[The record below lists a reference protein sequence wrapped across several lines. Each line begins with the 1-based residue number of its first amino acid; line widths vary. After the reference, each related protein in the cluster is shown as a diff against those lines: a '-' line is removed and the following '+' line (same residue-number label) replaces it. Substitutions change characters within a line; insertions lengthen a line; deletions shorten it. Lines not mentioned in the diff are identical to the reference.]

1 MKHLLMTVSM
11 LFALVLCASAQQF
24 NKNQGYR
31 LEIGD
36 GLALDCQ
43 NGTITFSPSN
53 KKSMTQV
60 WQIHPASRE
69 GLWILVN
76 PYGQI
81 ALDNGNHGTN
91 EGEVLTWET
100 NANNANQ
107 QWNIQ
112 KQTDGAYTL
121 TCAAGGLKLGYN
133 DTCQPG
139 GHVWQVK
146 APDSSVNVKWNLV
159 KTDLKV
165 VAEAEAQTSKH
176 EWENQFIY
184 GINKEPGRAT
194 MLLYAN
200 EKEMQKDE
208 AYHKPWLW
216 PNSSLRLMLNGKWQ
230 FNWVPSPEE
239 RPADFYKTN
248 YDASSWR
255 TIQVPSCVEML
266 GFGTPIYTNITYPFK
281 NQPPFIC
288 GQEGY
293 TVLKEPNA
301 VSSYRR
307 TFEVPAQ
314 WNGREIYLHFNGIY
328 SAAYVWV
335 NGQKVG
341 YTQGPNNDSEFNVT
355 KYLKIGQQNLVC
367 VEVYRWSDGSYIED
381 QDMFRLSGIHR
392 DVYLEARQKV
402 QVQDAYMTSHFGRRG
417 YRQVTLNIDLTLQN
431 LDKKTQDAIVECKLY
446 DPKGQLIQI
455 CKMTAANLLKG
466 EKRTIHPNFMV
477 RQPELWSA
485 ETPNLY
491 TVDIKVNG
499 DISTQKY
506 GFRKI
511 ENRNGQVFING
522 KRVMFKGADR
532 HDTHP
537 VYGKAVPV
545 ESMIEDILLMKR
557 YNLNT
562 VRTSHYPNDPRMYAL
577 YDYYGIYTM
586 DEADVECHGNHSISK
601 NPSWE
606 GQYVDRQERMV
617 LRDRNHASVIFWSMG
632 NECGGGNNFVA
643 SKKAIQAL
651 DNRLIHY
658 EGMNEVADMDSR
670 MYPSIDYMMK
680 LDKQENLQGR
690 PFFLCE
696 YAHAMGNSIGNL
708 KEYWDYIEF
717 ESKRMIGGC
726 IWDWVDQSLC
736 KYGEPQTNMYYGGGF
751 GDYPNDNDFCCNGI
765 ITADRHVTP
774 KLLQVKKVYQYVDF
788 RKTEEGKIRI
798 RNRYCFHDL
807 SAYNLKYE
815 LLRGGRVIKS
825 GVTSM
830 PAVQPGDSIDVDMP
844 VTLPE
849 SEDRYDTDAY
859 HLNLSLELKEAT
871 IWAPAGHSVAS
882 EQICLMNKMAS
893 DLVFNNDS
901 GNKVTSS
908 ETDDAIIFKGKDF
921 SFGISKKTGAIIDL
935 TYSGK
940 QMVSGEE
947 NFLFNGY
954 RSINNDR
961 VGNLNVKRE
970 GIYVKLIEKD
980 GVTKVIT
987 TQIVKGGKD
996 SRSKVPVVTE
1006 YEIASDGRIIVTSTI
1021 TNNETN
1027 DDFHRLGLLAFL
1039 DKSLENV
1046 EYLGRGPMENYPDRK
1061 DCAFVGCYT
1070 TTVSGM
1076 QEEYIKPQSMG
1087 ERCDV
1092 NWVKLTDNKGQGIS
1106 IIALENTFMFSAQ
1119 HYTDEDLWQTK
1130 YLHELNKI
1138 RKSEVVLHLDAAM
1151 RGLGNASCGPGPL
1164 KKYEIEKGMHKL
1176 HFCISPAK

>member
-1 MKHLLMTVSM
+1 M
-11 LFALVLCASAQQF
+11 LFALVWCANAQQF
-24 NKNQGYR
+24 EKNQGYR

-43 NGTITFSPSN
+43 NGTITFSPVN
-53 KKSMTQV
+53 KKAMTQV
-60 WQIHPASRE
+60 WQIHPSARQNHW
-69 GLWILVN
+69 LLINV
-76 PYGQI
+76 YGQI
-81 ALDNGNHGTN
+81 ALDNGNHGTS

-100 NANNANQ
+100 NGNNANQ
-107 QWNIQ
+107 QWNIL
-112 KQTDGAYTL
+112 KQADGTYTF

-133 DTCQPG
+133 DNCQPG
-139 GHVWQVK
+139 GHVWQMK
-146 APDSSVNVKWNLV
+146 ATDSDVNVKWNLV

-165 VAEAEAQTSKH
+165 VAEADAQSSKND
-176 EWENQFIY
+176 WENPYIY

-200 EKEMQKDE
+200 EKEMQADD
-208 AYHKPWLW
+208 AYRKPWLW
-216 PNSSLRLMLNGKWQ
+216 PNSSLRMMLNGQWQ
-230 FNWVPSPEE
+230 FNWVPSPEQ
-239 RPADFYKTN
+239 RPADFYRTD
-248 YDASSWR
+248 YDASSWK
-255 TIQVPSCVEML
+255 TIPVPSCVEML
-266 GFGTPIYTNITYPFK
+266 GYGTPIYTNITYPFK
-281 NQPPFIC
+281 NQPPFIR

-293 TVLKEPNA
+293 TVVKEPNA

-307 TFEVPAQ
+307 TVEVPAS

-328 SAAYVWV
+328 SAAYIWV
-335 NGQKVG
+335 NGKKVG
-341 YTQGPNNDSEFNVT
+341 YTQGPNNDAEFNVT
-355 KYLKIGQQNLVC
+355 KYLRVGEQNLVC

-402 QVQDAYMTSHFGRRG
+402 QLQDARLTTRFLGKG
-417 YRQVTLNIDLTLQN
+417 YGQALLGIDLTLQN
-431 LDKKTQDAIVECKLY
+431 LDKKVQDAIIECKLY
-446 DPKGQLIQI
+446 DPQGKLIQI
-455 CKMTAANLLKG
+455 CKMSAAKLQKG
-466 EKRTIHPNFMV
+466 EKRTIHPYFMFKKP
-477 RQPELWSA
+477 QLWTA

-511 ENRNGQVFING
+511 ENINGQVFING

-586 DEADVECHGNHSISK
+586 DEADLECHGNYSLSK
-601 NPSWE
+601 NPAWE
-606 GQYVDRQERMV
+606 GAYVDRHVRMV
-617 LRDRNHASVIFWSMG
+617 LRDRNHPSVIFWSMG
-632 NECGGGNNFVA
+632 NESGGGQNFVTG
-643 SKKAIQAL
+643 KKAIQAL
-651 DNRLIHY
+651 DDRLIHY

-670 MYPSIDYMMK
+670 MYPSIDHMRR
-680 LDKQENLQGR
+680 LDRDENLKDR

-736 KYGEPQTNMYYGGGF
+736 KNGEPQTNMYYGGGF

-774 KLLQVKKVYQYVDF
+774 KLEQVKKVYQYVDF
-788 RKTEEGKIRI
+788 RKTDEGKIRI

-807 SAYNLKYE
+807 GAYTLKYE
-815 LLRGGRVIKS
+815 LIRDGRIIKS
-825 GVTSM
+825 GTTNM
-830 PAVQPGDSIDVDMP
+830 PAVQPTDSIDIDIP
-844 VTLPE
+844 VEVPE
-849 SEDRYDTDAY
+849 TDGTY
-859 HLNLSLELKEAT
+859 YLNLSLQLKEAT
-871 IWAPAGHSVAS
+871 IWAPAGHSVAA
-882 EQICLMNKMAS
+882 EQILLRKGVS
-893 DLVFNNDS
+893 PD
-901 GNKVTSS
+901 KVISS
-908 ETDDAIIFKGKDF
+908 PSAQNVQATETADRINVSGKDW
-921 SFGISKKTGAIIDL
+921 SFGISKQTGAVVDL
-935 TYSGK
+935 TYAGK
-940 QMVSGEE
+940 QMVARDQ

-961 VGNLNVKRE
+961 LGNLNAKQEDV
-970 GIYVKLIEKD
+970 IVKLIQKD
-980 GVTKVIT
+980 NSTRILT
-987 TQIVKGGKD
+987 TRIARGGKD
-996 SRSKVPVVTE
+996 QRSAVPVLTE
-1006 YEIASDGRIIVTSTI
+1006 YEFLDNGEILMSVAM
-1021 TNNETN
+1021 NNN
-1027 DDFHRLGLLAFL
+1027 DKNADFRRMGLQAFL

-1061 DCAFVGCYT
+1061 DCAFVGCYA

-1076 QEEYIKPQSMG
+1076 QEEYIKPQTMG

-1092 NWVKLTDNKGQGIS
+1092 EWLQFTDNSGKGLRFTAMGIP
-1106 IIALENTFMFSAQ
+1106 FMFSAQ

-1130 YLHELNKI
+1130 YLHELKSI
-1138 RKSEVVLHLDAAM
+1138 RRPEVVLHLDAAM

-1164 KKYEIEKGMHKL
+1164 PEYEMSKGHHRL
-1176 HFCISPAK
+1176 SICISPAR